1 MSEVRFCV
9 RTMSEKSP
17 GASQI
22 LNASSILQEVRMD
35 GPYSTAQLRAPN
47 FGDPA
52 QRHLG
57 CFTSGLAAM
66 WKCI

>member
-22 LNASSILQEVRMD
+22 LNASSIVQEVRN
-35 GPYSTAQLRAPN
+35 APAR
-47 FGDPA
+47 GETYPA
-52 QRHLG
+52 RRP
-57 CFTSGLAAM
+57 
-66 WKCI
+66 